1 MGRINELPWLCFIFI
16 FFLSTAPAL
25 LIQIYVLDV
34 RSEKIADPEGEEQEP
49 PVDPKLAKF
58 LEVPGVPYH
67 PLSD

>member
-1 MGRINELPWLCFIFI
+1 MGRINEPSWLCFIFI
-16 FFLSTAPAL
+16 FLSKAL

-58 LEVPGVPYH
+58 LEVPGVPLYH

>member
-1 MGRINELPWLCFIFI
+1 MGRINEPSWLCFIFI
-16 FFLSTAPAL
+16 FLSTAPAL

-67 PLSD
+67 PWPD